1 MSSAYYIQVILP
13 LALRGAFTYRVQ
25 EELIPDI
32 MVGKRVVVP
41 FGKRRFYAALVYK
54 LDVVLPKGAKP
65 KDVAYVVDDQPVVTE
80 EQLAFWEWIAQ
91 YYASGLGA
99 VMNAALPNALKLSS
113 QTTIC
118 LNPAFD
124 DYPEMT
130 EDERMVLANLPEKEG
145 IGIKE
150 LERLGSKRSMQ
161 RAVNGLLKKGVILLS
176 EEMGTEI
183 KPKLVKHIVLNHQYA
198 NDASLNEL
206 LSQLERAPKQMEAVM
221 RYLGEQSVDDFERPI
236 PRDRFLRRFAV
247 SPAALNALVDKGVFQ
262 WQERYPGM
270 DEEQGFNSFEL
281 NDNQQEVFLELKQK
295 FAHNRT
301 ALLHGVTGSGKTL
314 IYAELIR
321 ENAARGQQTL
331 YLVPEIALTTQ
342 LVTRLKALLGDEILV
357 YHSRFSNKERLTTWL
372 RLLESGGSEIIVG
385 PRSAMFLPMNNLGLI
400 IVDEEHESS
409 FKQHESEPHYHARDA
424 AVWLAHHRG
433 AHVLLGSATPSVE
446 SYYNARQG
454 KYSFASLQ
462 QRHDGAQMP
471 LIRVVDMTKQ
481 KRADN
486 AGSSFSGELVE
497 AIKATL
503 IKGKQVILFQ
513 NRRGYAPYMLCE
525 ACGWSA
531 ECVNCDVNLTY
542 HKYFDKML
550 CHYCGYGIKKPT
562 NCPNCASAKIKIK
575 GFGTEKLEGELEQLF
590 PKARIGRMDLDT
602 TRKRNAF
609 QNLIDAF
616 DDQVIDI
623 LVGTQMVA
631 KGLDFENVGLVG
643 VMNADA
649 LWNRPDFRAFERAY
663 QLLTQ
668 VAGRAGRK
676 KGKGEVL
683 IQTFRPEHP
692 VIDLVVNRSYEDMY
706 RHQFAERQSFSY
718 PPFVRMIKF
727 QLMHPDPNKT
737 KEAAIAFGKELRQR
751 FKSGVLG
758 PEEPSIPRVRGRF
771 IRQIFLKV
779 STKSSISD
787 VRRMIWSCVDMHE
800 GHETHRAVKL
810 KIDVDPY

>member
-1 MSSAYYIQVILP
+1 MPRDHYIQVILP
-13 LALRGAFTYRVQ
+13 IALRGVFTYRVTAEQ
-25 EELIPDI
+25 AAEIE
-32 MVGKRVVVP
+32 VGKRVVVP
-41 FGKRRFYAALVYK
+41 FGKRRYYAGLVYK
-54 LDVVLPKGAKP
+54 SDSALPKGTKP
-65 KDVAYVVDDQPVVTE
+65 KDVAYIVDDLPVVTT
-80 EQLAFWEWIAQ
+80 EQLQLWEWIAH
-91 YYASGLGA
+91 YYTTGLGA

-124 DYPEMT
+124 AYPELT
-130 EDERMVLANLPEKEG
+130 DDERMVLANLPGEDS
-145 IGIKE
+145 IGVKE
-150 LERLGSKRSMQ
+150 LERLGGKRSMQ
-161 RAVNGLLKKGVILLS
+161 RAVNGLLKKGVVLIS
-176 EEMGTEI
+176 EEIGAEV
-183 KPKLVKHIVLNHQYA
+183 KPKLVKHVVLASKYA
-198 NDASLNEL
+198 QDATLNEL
-206 LSQLERAPKQMEAVM
+206 LVELERAPKQMEAVM
-221 RYLGEQSVDDFERPI
+221 RYLGEQAVDDFQRPVSK
-236 PRDRFLRRFAV
+236 DRLARRFDVRTAT
-247 SPAALNALVDKGVFQ
+247 LNALVEKGVFE
-262 WQERYPGM
+262 WQDRYPETEVNRL
-270 DEEQGFNSFEL
+270 DSGFQL
-281 NDNQQEVFLELKQK
+281 NDSQKVVFDDLNEK
-295 FAHNRT
+295 FKSNKV

-321 ENAARGQQTL
+321 ANAMAGKQTL

-342 LVTRLKALLGDEILV
+342 LVSRLKALLGDEILV

-385 PRSAMFLPMNNLGLI
+385 PRSALFLPMNNLGLI

-409 FKQHESEPHYHARDA
+409 FKQHESDPHYHARDA
-424 AVWLAHHRG
+424 AVWLAHQRD
-433 AHVLLGSATPSVE
+433 AKVVLGSATPSVE
-446 SYYNARQG
+446 SYFNAKHG
-454 KYSFASLQ
+454 KYALVSLNE
-462 QRHDGAQMP
+462 RHDGAQLP

-481 KRADN
+481 KRADQM
-486 AGSSFSGELVE
+486 GSSFSGELVE
-497 AIKATL
+497 AIKSKL
-503 IKGKQVILFQ
+503 VQGKQVILFQ
-513 NRRGYAPYMLCE
+513 NRRGYAPYLLCE
-525 ACGWSA
+525 ACGWSS

-550 CHYCGYGIKKPT
+550 CHYCGYGIKKPKH
-562 NCPNCASAKIKIK
+562 CPSCASAKIKIK
-575 GFGTEKLEGELEQLF
+575 GFGTEKLEGELENLF

-668 VAGRAGRK
+668 VAVRAGRK
-676 KGKGEVL
+676 KGKGEVM

-692 VIDLVVNRSYEDMY
+692 VIDLVVNRKYEDMY
-706 RHQFAERQSFSY
+706 RHQFAERQSFQY
-718 PPFVRMIKF
+718 PPFVRMVKF

-737 KEAAIAFGKELRQR
+737 KEAAITFGKELRQH
-751 FKSGVLG
+751 FKTGVLG

-771 IRQIFLKV
+771 IRQLFLKV
-779 STKSSISD
+779 STKSSVAE
-787 VRRMIWSCVDMHE
+787 VRKMIWSCVDLHE

-810 KIDVDPY
+810 RIDVDPY